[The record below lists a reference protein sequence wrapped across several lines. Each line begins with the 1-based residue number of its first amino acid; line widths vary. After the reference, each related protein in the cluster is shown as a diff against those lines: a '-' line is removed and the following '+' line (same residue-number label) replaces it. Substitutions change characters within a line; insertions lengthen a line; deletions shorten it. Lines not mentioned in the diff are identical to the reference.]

1 MQLIPIY
8 RLAPLLLSAP
18 LFFANA
24 ANVTVDPV
32 SSAMQPKTE
41 NSTSKGNVTA
51 APFLEAHLQRIE
63 ARLAET
69 NLLLAQISD
78 KLNVK
83 PPLPSVSGE
92 LQPVNSSVNLQLY
105 KAKQRDPR
113 CQAKYDALAA
123 FNATPDQKTQDEV
136 IYREAYDMEGCDRAE
151 HVSPQEAP

>member
-136 IYREAYDMEGCDRAE
+136 IHREAYDMEGCDRAE
-151 HVSPQEAP
+151 HVNPQEAP